1 MNRNGLMKHAHD
13 WITRLGS
20 QARVADRCGIST
32 AALSLWLGGKYGA
45 GLLGQK
51 DSEGAWVQG
60 E

>member
-32 AALSLWLGGKYGA
+32 AALSLARWQIRG
-45 GLLGQK
+45 
-51 DSEGAWVQG
+51 
-60 E
+60 